1 MSVLSVRS
9 ALPFAA
15 AIALAASLAL
25 SPAALAGSGDQI
37 MAPDSSSSSSSSS
50 GGSSNCDGKP
60 CPGPV
65 PGGQTSGPAT
75 DTTGGTEGTFADFE
89 R

>member
-1 MSVLSVRS
+1 MATL
-9 ALPFAA
+9 L
-15 AIALAASLAL
+15 LL
-25 SPAALAGSGDQI
+25 SPAALAGSGQQI
-37 MAPDSSSSSSSSS
+37 TGPDSA
-50 GGSSNCDGKP
+50 CDGKP